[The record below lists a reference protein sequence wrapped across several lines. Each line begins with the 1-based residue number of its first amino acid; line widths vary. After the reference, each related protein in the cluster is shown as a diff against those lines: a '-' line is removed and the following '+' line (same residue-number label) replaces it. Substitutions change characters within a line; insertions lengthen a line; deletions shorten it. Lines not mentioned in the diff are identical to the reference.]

1 MTSVMS
7 WPAFARMP
15 EVNVVV
21 GDALTRMEDEPGTF
35 WLVEA
40 ADDKFFVTNL
50 YAVIDEAY
58 MTAEKLRHT
67 PRTYINKPQ
76 IKTLIEQG
84 FYKVED
90 FISTEPME

>member
-1 MTSVMS
+1 
-7 WPAFARMP
+7 MP

-21 GDALTRMEDEPGTF
+21 GDALTRVEDEPGTF

-50 YAVIDEAY
+50 YAVIDEAC
-58 MTAEKLRHT
+58 MAAEKLRHT

-76 IKTLIEQG
+76 TKTLIEQG

-90 FISTEPME
+90 FISMDPME